1 MKALLVL
8 QEGPGAGQ
16 QYTLDPAQQPVLSV
30 GRSSGCQIVLNDHRA
45 SRHHADFSWD
55 GRQWTVVDQGST
67 NGTYVNGMRVHSP
80 YDLRLGDRV
89 TIGET
94 TMVMR
99 QPVAQP
105 APMAAGPA
113 QAAYGGRSAEDALM
127 SELAGSGRRVEK
139 QQSGAQPAAVFAFWL
154 VQVIVAVAIVCLA
167 SGAVLPW
174 LTVTGKLSQSLA
186 PGLEKLADFAS
197 LWLQQDKFFDFT
209 LEINGLDGYGKL
221 TIALALISLVAMI
234 VDIFVY
240 RKSIVPGVVYLVAG
254 LVAIGAMASD
264 LLQFQKL
271 AEDLSRL
278 SLMFGVQLSQIVE
291 FLGQVVETT
300 VTPMVGLY
308 LTAAGMGTLL
318 VAGIGRLIVG
328 LIEYIGQR

>member
-16 QYTLDPAQQPVLSV
+16 QVTLDPALQPVLSV
-30 GRSSGCQIVLNDHRA
+30 GRSSGCQIPLNDHRA

-94 TMVMR
+94 TMVLRESM
-99 QPVAQP
+99 AQP
-105 APMAAGPA
+105 GPMAGARPQAGYRDRA
-113 QAAYGGRSAEDALM
+113 AEDALM
-127 SELAGSGRRVEK
+127 SEVARSGRPV
-139 QQSGAQPAAVFAFWL
+139 QAQASSAEPAAVFAFWL

-174 LTVTGKLSQSLA
+174 LTVTGKLSQNLA
-186 PGLEKLADFAS
+186 PGFEKLADFAS
-197 LWLQQDKFFDFT
+197 LLLQQDKNFDFS
-209 LEINGLDGYGKL
+209 LQINGLDGYGKL
-221 TIALALISLVAMI
+221 TIGLALISLVAMI
-234 VDIFVY
+234 ADIFVY
-240 RKSIVPGVVYLVAG
+240 RKSIVPGVVYLLAS
-254 LVAIGAMASD
+254 LVAIGSMASD

-271 AEDLSRL
+271 AEDLSQL

-308 LTAAGMGTLL
+308 LTAIGMGAML
-318 VAGIGRLIVG
+318 VAGIGRLLVG
-328 LIEYIGQR
+328 LIEYVGRR

>member
-1 MKALLVL
+1 MIALLVL

-30 GRSSGCQIVLNDHRA
+30 GRSSACQIMLNDHRA

-105 APMAAGPA
+105 PPMAAGPA

-139 QQSGAQPAAVFAFWL
+139 QQSSAQPQAGFDSARDSQAPPITHKIRHPRDSFL
-154 VQVIVAVAIVCLA
+154 VHMRTSHI
-167 SGAVLPW
+167 
-174 LTVTGKLSQSLA
+174 A
-186 PGLEKLADFAS
+186 PLFPYHNRRLVR
-197 LWLQQDKFFDFT
+197 
-209 LEINGLDGYGKL
+209 LDHEW
-221 TIALALISLVAMI
+221 
-234 VDIFVY
+234 FNPPP
-240 RKSIVPGVVYLVAG
+240 RH
-254 LVAIGAMASD
+254 
-264 LLQFQKL
+264 LL
-271 AEDLSRL
+271 
-278 SLMFGVQLSQIVE
+278 
-291 FLGQVVETT
+291 
-300 VTPMVGLY
+300 
-308 LTAAGMGTLL
+308 
-318 VAGIGRLIVG
+318 
-328 LIEYIGQR
+328 